1 MYVHEV
7 HWESGRSR
15 GTGQEGKV
23 WYKSRIHFLVS
34 RQGLCFPWGIC
45 KCMNQIKMQ
54 VKSNHFLKLYMSKL
68 NGTQE
73 EKFHLI
79 WVLRVKYTYIFLY
92 SLNVDPSH
100 GHK

>member
-1 MYVHEV
+1 
-7 HWESGRSR
+7 
-15 GTGQEGKV
+15 
-23 WYKSRIHFLVS
+23 
-34 RQGLCFPWGIC
+34 
-45 KCMNQIKMQ
+45 MNQIKMQ